1 MGMFAGGFTNG
12 NAGKITLQLTSQDK
26 TENGKTL
33 CRYENSIYDK
43 SITITGKH
51 RPSTRT
57 SILSKI
63 GEVFPIVIQIEIQ
76 SVTQNN
82 LSAVDA

>member
-1 MGMFAGGFTNG
+1 MV

-51 RPSTRT
+51 CPSTRT
-57 SILSKI
+57 
-63 GEVFPIVIQIEIQ
+63 FDIE
-76 SVTQNN
+76 
-82 LSAVDA
+82 

>member
-1 MGMFAGGFTNG
+1 MKKLHVWVCLLAVSPMV

-51 RPSTRT
+51 CPSTRT
-57 SILSKI
+57 FDT
-63 GEVFPIVIQIEIQ
+63 E
-76 SVTQNN
+76 
-82 LSAVDA
+82 